1 MLLPADSLHNRPQDM
16 DNRASRPLSH
26 TEAMCR
32 PVSSWVGDYQRITAV
47 DCFCPFAFPF
57 PSLDNEIVIA
67 RHKDPYGGPRIISVF
82 YSGTPGG
89 LNPYFPGK
97 MQALMGSSQSRFL
110 STNHTAPVISAN
122 LCFQVQRSKA
132 PTNGACLSFITK
144 KYL

>member
-1 MLLPADSLHNRPQDM
+1 M

-47 DCFCPFAFPF
+47 DCFCLFAFPF

-67 RHKDPYGGPRIISVF
+67 RHKDPYGGPRIIAVF

-97 MQALMGSSQSRFL
+97 VQALIGSSQGQFL
-110 STNHTAPVISAN
+110 STNHTAQVIPQTFASRQKLLQTVLA
-122 LCFQVQRSKA
+122 CPSSSRS
-132 PTNGACLSFITK
+132 TSSMSSTLRG
-144 KYL
+144 